1 MEKVPKIYK
10 EYYCKYCNYKCS
22 NKTNFEKHLLSKK
35 HQKKEIEQEKPDG
48 KYICKCG
55 KMYKHNPSLCR
66 HQLTCK
72 FVQKK
77 DTENSIISY
86 TDNSQNSFIITELL
100 KKIDEKDKTIDEK
113 DKEIKEHKD
122 EIKEKDKTI
131 KDMIPKIGNNNN
143 NNQQFNINIFLNE
156 DCKDAIN
163 MSDFINSIKVSTE
176 QLEYTTKNGLQ
187 KGLTN
192 VILENIN
199 KLSLNE
205 RPVHC
210 TDTRRDTMYI
220 KDNNVWEKDNDKSK
234 IKEAINKVSGK
245 NYNAVCDWAKDN
257 PDFMENE
264 NKQEFY
270 TKAITTIG
278 KPLDNID
285 SKIIKEVSKDTYL
298 NTKNL

>member
-1 MEKVPKIYK
+1 MSNNNTKIYT
-10 EYYCKYCNYKCS
+10 CSLCNFNTKYKHNYNHHILTKRH
-22 NKTNFEKHLLSKK
+22 K
-35 HQKKEIEQEKPDG
+35 KKEIEIKQEKPDS

-55 KMYKHNPSLCR
+55 KLYNHNQSLYR

-86 TDNSQNSFIITELL
+86 NDNSQNSLIITELL

-113 DKEIKEHKD
+113 DKTIE
-122 EIKEKDKTI
+122 EKDKTI

-143 NNQQFNINIFLNE
+143 NKQFNINIFLNE

-163 MSDFINSIKVSTE
+163 MSDFIKSIKVSAE

-187 KGLTN
+187 KGLSN
-192 VILENIN
+192 VILENMN

-210 TDTRRDTMYI
+210 TDTRRDTLYI
-220 KDNNVWEKDNDKSK
+220 KDNDVWEKDNDKTK
-234 IKEAINKVSGK
+234 IKEAINKVSSR
-245 NYNAVCDWAKDN
+245 NYNALSNWSKDN
-257 PDFMENE
+257 PDFMENDK
-264 NKQEFY
+264 KQDFY
-270 TKAITTIG
+270 AKTITTIG
-278 KPLDNID
+278 KKVDDN
-285 SKIIKEVSKDTYL
+285 KIIKNVSKETYIDI
-298 NTKNL
+298 KNI

>member
-1 MEKVPKIYK
+1 
-10 EYYCKYCNYKCS
+10 
-22 NKTNFEKHLLSKK
+22 
-35 HQKKEIEQEKPDG
+35 
-48 KYICKCG
+48 
-55 KMYKHNPSLCR
+55 
-66 HQLTCK
+66 
-72 FVQKK
+72 
-77 DTENSIISY
+77 
-86 TDNSQNSFIITELL
+86 
-100 KKIDEKDKTIDEK
+100 
-113 DKEIKEHKD
+113 
-122 EIKEKDKTI
+122 
-131 KDMIPKIGNNNN
+131 MIPKIGNNNN
-143 NNQQFNINIFLNE
+143 NKQFNINIFLNE

-163 MSDFINSIKVSTE
+163 MSDFIKSIKVSAE

-245 NYNAVCDWAKDN
+245 NYSALSDWSKDN

-264 NKQEFY
+264 NKQEYY

-278 KPLDNID
+278 KKVDE

-298 NTKNL
+298 NTKN

>member
-35 HQKKEIEQEKPDG
+35 HQKKEIEIKQEKPDG

-55 KMYKHNPSLCR
+55 KLYKHNQSLYR

-72 FVQKK
+72 FVQNK
-77 DTENSIISY
+77 DTENNIISH
-86 TDNSQNSFIITELL
+86 TDNSQNSLIITELL
-100 KKIDEKDKTIDEK
+100 KEL
-113 DKEIKEHKD
+113 
-122 EIKEKDKTI
+122 KEKDKTI

-143 NNQQFNINIFLNE
+143 NKQFNINIFLNE

-163 MSDFINSIKVSTE
+163 MSDFIKSIKVSAE

-245 NYNAVCDWAKDN
+245 NYSALSDWSKDN

-264 NKQEFY
+264 NKQEYY
-270 TKAITTIG
+270 TKTITTIG
-278 KPLDNID
+278 KKVDE
-285 SKIIKEVSKDTYL
+285 SKIIKDVSKDTYL
-298 NTKNL
+298 NTKN

>member
-1 MEKVPKIYK
+1 MSNNNTKIYTCSLCNFNTKYKHNYNHHISTKRHK
-10 EYYCKYCNYKCS
+10 E
-22 NKTNFEKHLLSKK
+22 
-35 HQKKEIEQEKPDG
+35 KETKLKQEKPDS

-55 KMYKHNPSLCR
+55 KMYKHNQSLHNHKR
-66 HQLTCK
+66 TCK

-86 TDNSQNSFIITELL
+86 TDNSQNSFTITELL
-100 KKIDEKDKTIDEK
+100 KKIDEKDKEL
-113 DKEIKEHKD
+113 
-122 EIKEKDKTI
+122 KEKDNTI

-143 NNQQFNINIFLNE
+143 NKQFNINIFLNE

-163 MSDFINSIKVSTE
+163 MSDFIKSIKVSAE

-187 KGLTN
+187 KGLSN

-245 NYNAVCDWAKDN
+245 NYSALSDWSKDN

-264 NKQEFY
+264 NKQEYY
-270 TKAITTIG
+270 TKTITTIG
-278 KPLDNID
+278 KKVDEC
-285 SKIIKEVSKDTYL
+285 KIIKEVSKDTYL